1 MRFAEIF
8 GQDRVIQQLQ
18 TAHDSG
24 RMHHAM
30 LLCGQDGIG
39 KRTLGKVLA
48 NLLLC
53 ELPTQDGPCLSCGSC
68 HRFSEGNHAD
78 FIAVGLQKKRDGTE
92 EKMIKVDQIRTVQR
106 ALALKS
112 FEGGYRVLMIT
123 DADRMNPSTANALL
137 KTLEE
142 PPPKTIFIL
151 TTNAA
156 NALLPTVI
164 SRCQTL
170 RLSPLSADALTQIA
184 QKNFTVKAEELVDLV
199 NYADGSASRLVHLM
213 ENEVAEVRDTMIH
226 RLSGLS
232 SGGSPID
239 VLAYAEQDAAD
250 KKRMVPFLMLDLLQQ
265 AYRERLATLV
275 QTNPSG
281 TDTQNTSKRGLILNF
296 LARSDMIRGQ
306 LRTNQRNPRI
316 AMEEIWFLVA
326 EIERQA

>member
-1 MRFAEIF
+1 
-8 GQDRVIQQLQ
+8 
-18 TAHDSG
+18 
-24 RMHHAM
+24 
-30 LLCGQDGIG
+30 
-39 KRTLGKVLA
+39 
-48 NLLLC
+48 
-53 ELPTQDGPCLSCGSC
+53 
-68 HRFSEGNHAD
+68 
-78 FIAVGLQKKRDGTE
+78 
-92 EKMIKVDQIRTVQR
+92 MIKVDQIRTVQR

-184 QKNFTVKAEELVDLV
+184 QTNFTVKAEELEALV

-213 ENEVAEVRDTMIH
+213 ENEVAEVRDTMMN
-226 RLSGLS
+226 RLSGLN

-250 KKRMVPFLMLDLLQQ
+250 KKRMVPFSMLDLLQQ
-265 AYRERLATLV
+265 AYRERLAALV
-275 QTNPSG
+275 KTNP
-281 TDTQNTSKRGLILNF
+281 TQNTSKRGLILKF

-306 LRTNQRNPRI
+306 LRTISATRELPWKRSGFSSQRLKDKHDYIHRTC
-316 AMEEIWFLVA
+316 
-326 EIERQA
+326 R